1 MNSFLLFPNS
11 SLLHHTNLCLPVDP
25 LCLLLLWRKG
35 WQQCE
40 QMLSKWLSFAT
51 HISVNCWDVVHIL
64 KWFHLNI
71 VASSRRLAPLHLLF
85 LFHWKSHKPSQSTHV
100 KVDFINKIGCF
111 LSSFSFN
118 IISNTWII
126 YDSLLI
132 TFTLLCCLW
141 LKFTSFKIICK

>member
-1 MNSFLLFPNS
+1 MIFNSWIHFSFFQTALYSIILICVFLWIPFVYFYYEERDDNNVNKCS
-11 SLLHHTNLCLPVDP
+11 VSVH
-25 LCLLLLWRKG
+25 
-35 WQQCE
+35 
-40 QMLSKWLSFAT
+40 LSFAT
-51 HISVNCWDVVHIL
+51 HSSVNCWDVVHIL

-71 VASSRRLAPLHLLF
+71 VASSRQLAPLHLLF

-118 IISNTWII
+118 IISNNWII

-132 TFTLLCCLW
+132 TSTLLC
-141 LKFTSFKIICK
+141 SFD